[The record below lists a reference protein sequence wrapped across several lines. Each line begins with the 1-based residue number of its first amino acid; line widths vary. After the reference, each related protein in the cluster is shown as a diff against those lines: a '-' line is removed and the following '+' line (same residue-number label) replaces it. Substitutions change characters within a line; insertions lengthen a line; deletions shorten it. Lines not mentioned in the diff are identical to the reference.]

1 MKTVIADPAIQDKVK
16 ELKALAAKYGV
27 ETEVSWRMYSAD
39 VAYMRVTRHGNA
51 AIMMSQISFTDTGK
65 IRITSYWREGTRTET
80 VAAKHI
86 EESLQHLAERNE
98 ITRQRFGVSA

>member
-16 ELKALAAKYGV
+16 ELKALAAKHGV
-27 ETEVSWRMYSAD
+27 ETEVSWRTYSAD
-39 VAYMRVTRHGNA
+39 VAYLRVTRHGPH
-51 AIMMSQISFTDTGK
+51 AIMVSQIGFTDTGK

-98 ITRQRFGVSA
+98 ITRQRIGASA